1 MAAGGR
7 FPKIPAARCTAIDF
21 APMCPSHD
29 RTRNQN
35 QPTRLAIL
43 IGAPA
48 SLYVLK
54 AWSDA
59 GSASPTFWRQAL
71 LIAIAAAVTGAG
83 AWWRIRVRRQR
94 PRPAGISSHHDWHLA
109 DLLTLGGLL
118 LLVGLLWMDV
128 RGFAVDGA
136 AGLARTV
143 LTLGAVWGML
153 AGVIWQAARLPVVRA
168 WSVHRLRATEL
179 SVILQLSVVV
189 FWLLPA
195 NPPTGDAA
203 WVAAVLTTGVTL
215 FAGQIVLQVLRR
227 PGVAIMVIAAV
238 LFYRALA
245 NFVLAQQPDAA
256 SVGAAVQFL
265 ALAPA
270 GALDVA
276 YAVRLA
282 DADARQT
289 LHFALAVSVGVAL
302 AAVLIFWPQLPGVPP
317 LTPGI
322 GLLVVASGAAIGIAC
337 GWCGT
342 LFGRAARGSPDH

>member
-1 MAAGGR
+1 M
-7 FPKIPAARCTAIDF
+7 
-21 APMCPSHD
+21 
-29 RTRNQN
+29 
-35 QPTRLAIL
+35 
-43 IGAPA
+43 
-48 SLYVLK
+48 LK

-59 GSASPTFWRQAL
+59 GGASPTFWRQAL

-83 AWWRIRVRRQR
+83 AWWRIHARGRR
-94 PRPAGISSHHDWHLA
+94 PRPAGISSRHDWRLA

-118 LLVGLLWMDV
+118 LLVGFLWMDV

-168 WSVHRLRATEL
+168 WNVHRLQAIEL
-179 SVILQLSVVV
+179 SVILQLSVAVSL
-189 FWLLPA
+189 LLPV

-203 WVAAVLTTGVTL
+203 WLVAVQATGVTL
-215 FAGQIVLQVLRR
+215 FAGQIALQLLRR

-289 LHFALAVSVGVAL
+289 LHFALASGTGVAL
-302 AAVLIFWPQLPGVPP
+302 AATLIFWPQLPGVPP
-317 LTPGI
+317 LTPGM
-322 GLLVVASGAAIGIAC
+322 GLLVVVSGAAIGIAC

-342 LFGRAARGSPDH
+342 VFGRAARESLDH